1 MAIFPE
7 YWVGS
12 VRMML
17 AIPYDARRAGV
28 EGGHGDVSFNGVRRG
43 ELPPETDIQQ
53 LGDYLATALNG
64 LSIQAGD
71 AIPRRRLLA
80 LIEPT
85 LSVLPS

>member
-1 MAIFPE
+1 MT
-7 YWVGS
+7 
-12 VRMML
+12 L
-17 AIPYDARRAGV
+17 RRAGV

-53 LGDYLATALNG
+53 LGDYLALNG

-80 LIEPT
+80 VIEPT